1 MRLPI
6 LAFALLIAGPA
17 AAQTLSVQPAPYQ
30 SAPWWMREPII
41 ASLGEVRAEVP
52 ANRARL
58 SVSFESVAQTAADAT
73 RQSAEK
79 VRVLNQSLVA
89 YGAERVR
96 VETSFSTR
104 PLYAQ
109 YKDKTGTI
117 QDNQREDKI
126 DRYAVTARV
135 NAEVRD
141 LKVVERVYATLI
153 AAKPSSVQPASF
165 SLVPD
170 NATNAAM
177 AKAAVSDA
185 ATRARA
191 AAADTGARLGAIK
204 LIDPTARACS
214 TDVLI
219 VGAPRSYGGGNANDV
234 SEVVAVSAFTQSIPP
249 PPPPPAP
256 PPPPMAEGRN
266 EGAELEAAAAS
277 LRINLQPPLREL
289 TRQACVIYALAPQS

>member
-1 MRLPI
+1 MRLV
-6 LAFALLIAGPA
+6 LAALALLAAAPA
-17 AAQTLSVQPAPYQ
+17 AAQTMTVQPGPYQ

-58 SVSFESVAQTAADAT
+58 SVSFESVAQTAAEAT
-73 RQSAEK
+73 RLAADK
-79 VRVLNQSLVA
+79 VRVLNQALAA

-135 NAEVRD
+135 SVEVRD
-141 LKVVERVYATLI
+141 IKVVERVYATLI
-153 AAKPSSVQPASF
+153 AAKPTGAQPAYF

-177 AKAAVSDA
+177 AKAAVADA
-185 ATRARA
+185 AARAKA

-219 VGAPRSYGGGNANDV
+219 AGAPRSYGGGYANDV
-234 SEVVAVSAFTQSIPP
+234 SEVIVTAERRMQAPAPP

-256 PPPPMAEGRN
+256 VAVSAFTSEM
-266 EGAELEAAAAS
+266 LDTEAAN
-277 LRINLQPPLREL
+277 LQINLQPPLQQL
-289 TRQACVIYALAPQS
+289 TRQSCVIYALLPQS